1 MPAPAAIGVGVAGLG
16 PEWAEPQRPALER
29 LAGRVRVAAVC
40 DAVPVRARGAAEDLS
55 RLYTELSAE
64 QGAPENAP
72 RADAVAVVGGLS
84 ALARRPDVRAI
95 LLGDPAWW
103 GLGSLELLLR
113 ADKPVLLAGP
123 VDPRDDR
130 LDALAARAASAGTVV
145 TPDLSFRFTPATLRL
160 RELIATT
167 LGEVYA
173 VHLSAPLPAA
183 HPLRDACDQPVAAW
197 HFARLADW
205 AAHLL
210 PGAVR
215 EVAATADP
223 HAGATA
229 AQLRLDAGD
238 RVTGEA
244 RGGRGA
250 ALTLAAPED
259 LAGSASVVKATVR
272 CERGVATLSDS
283 HGLRYT
289 IRGEPERIEDLSTER
304 PGFDTLLALFL
315 RRAVG
320 GLIPAPDLHDLGW
333 AMTLTRAA
341 TAAAQAG
348 EPVSIS
354 QPGGGRLRP
363 R

>member
-1 MPAPAAIGVGVAGLG
+1 MPAPAVIGVGVAGLG
-16 PEWAEPQRPALER
+16 PDWPERQRPALER
-29 LAGRVRVAAVC
+29 LAGRVRIVAVH
-40 DAVPVRARGAAEDLS
+40 DAVPARTRAAAADLS
-55 RLYTELSAE
+55 RQYGGQSG
-64 QGAPENAP
+64 GAGTA
-72 RADAVAVVGGLS
+72 AAGGLL
-84 ALARRPDVRAI
+84 ALARRPEVRAV

-103 GLGSLELLLR
+103 GLAGLDLLLR

-160 RELIATT
+160 RELVATT
-167 LGEVYA
+167 LGGVYA
-173 VHLSAPLPAA
+173 IHLIAPLPTPDPLHAA
-183 HPLRDACDQPVAAW
+183 YGQPLTAW

-210 PGAVR
+210 PGPVR
-215 EVAATADP
+215 EIAATADP
-223 HAGATA
+223 AAGATA
-229 AQLRLDAGD
+229 AQLRLEPGAAA
-238 RVTGEA
+238 TGEA

-250 ALTLAAPED
+250 ALRVAAAAD
-259 LAGSASVVKATVR
+259 LAGDAATIKATVR
-272 CERGVATLSDS
+272 CERGTATLSGL

-289 IRGEPERIEDLSTER
+289 VRGEPERVEDLEAER

-341 TAAAQAG
+341 TAAAAAG
-348 EPVSIS
+348 EPVPIS